1 MFNSLG
7 LMKQL
12 LVSRDVRAIG
22 GTIFNNNP
30 GFDCIIKTG
39 LLNLATLQSLK
50 SSIAANNCRPWRGLE

>member
-12 LVSRDVRAIG
+12 LVSGDVRAIG

-30 GFDCIIKTG
+30 GFDCT
-39 LLNLATLQSLK
+39 LLKQDF
-50 SSIAANNCRPWRGLE
+50 